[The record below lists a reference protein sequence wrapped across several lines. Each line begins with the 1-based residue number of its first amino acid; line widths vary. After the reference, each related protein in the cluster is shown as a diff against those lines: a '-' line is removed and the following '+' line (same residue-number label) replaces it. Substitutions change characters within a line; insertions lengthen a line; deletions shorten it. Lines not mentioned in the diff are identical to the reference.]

1 MIRIKYAQ
9 IRKYDVAN
17 GLGVRTSIFVT
28 GCTHNCF
35 NCFNEEYQDF
45 DFGKTWTDKET
56 QQIIEYLDNDHIG
69 GLSILGGEPMQ
80 NAPGL
85 THMIRDI
92 RKHSTKDIWLW
103 SGYTFEDI
111 LEDKDRKKLLE
122 EIDILVDGK
131 FIEKKKD
138 LTLKFR
144 GSSNQRVIDVK
155 KSLESGN
162 IVLFAQ

>member
-1 MIRIKYAQ
+1 MKYAQ

-35 NCFNEEYQDF
+35 NCFNKEYQDF
-45 DFGKTWTDKET
+45 DFGETWTERET
-56 QQIIEYLDNDHIG
+56 QKIIEYLNNDHIS

-80 NAPGL
+80 NASGL
-85 THMIRDI
+85 TSIVREI
-92 RKHSTKDIWLW
+92 KQYSNKDIWLW
-103 SGYTFEDI
+103 SGYTYEDI
-111 LEDKDRKKLLE
+111 LKDEDRGKLLN
-122 EIDILVDGK
+122 EIDILVDGR
-131 FIEKKKD
+131 FIESKKD

-155 KSLESGN
+155 KSLSLGTIINFKE
-162 IVLFAQ
+162 